1 MEMSY
6 VPTTNPR
13 ALVRNATPPCLDQFC
28 RLDRLDL
35 TVVAQE
41 VLPSHSVLTCSVL
54 SSGDR
59 CPNCDDVGVLH
70 DTVTRRLAHV
80 PNGWWPTI
88 LEVQVRRY
96 RCPSCSRVW
105 RQNTRAA
112 AEARSKLTRHAV
124 VWALKSLVID
134 RMSISRIAAGLGVAW
149 NTANTAVLAAG
160 QHLLINDPTR
170 LDGVKVIGVDE
181 HAWQHV
187 TGRDRYVTVII
198 DLTPV
203 RDKTGPA
210 RLLDMVAGR
219 SKKVFKDW
227 LAARDKDFR
236 DGIEQVAMD
245 GFTGFKSASVEE
257 LPTAV
262 EVMDPFHVVA
272 LAGQR
277 LDETRQRIQKL
288 TMGHRGRSGDP
299 LYGIRATLRCGY
311 EMLRVKQKNRIEA
324 VFTNDAHA
332 VVEITWTVYQNIITA
347 YRNKDRG
354 LGKQQL
360 TRIID
365 SLKSGVP
372 ALLPELATLGRTLNR
387 RRVDVLA
394 YFDHPGTSN
403 GPTEAI
409 NGRLEHLRGTALGF
423 RNLAHYIA
431 RSLLDSGG
439 FRPLLHSLL

>member
-1 MEMSY
+1 
-6 VPTTNPR
+6 
-13 ALVRNATPPCLDQFC
+13 
-28 RLDRLDL
+28 
-35 TVVAQE
+35 
-41 VLPSHSVLTCSVL
+41 
-54 SSGDR
+54 
-59 CPNCDDVGVLH
+59 
-70 DTVTRRLAHV
+70 
-80 PNGWWPTI
+80 
-88 LEVQVRRY
+88 
-96 RCPSCSRVW
+96 VW
-105 RQNTRAA
+105 RQNTRAV
-112 AEARSKLTRHAV
+112 AEVRSKLTRHAV

-187 TGRDRYVTVII
+187 TGRDRFVTVII

-203 RDKTGPA
+203 RNKTGPA

-219 SKKVFKDW
+219 SKQVFKDW

-257 LPTAV
+257 LPAAV

-277 LDETRQRIQKL
+277 LDEARQRIQQL

-311 EMLRVKQKNRIEA
+311 EMLRDKQKTRLEA
-324 VFTNDAHA
+324 VFATDEHA
-332 VVEITWTVYQNIITA
+332 VVEVTWSVYQRMIEA
-347 YRNKDRG
+347 YRNKDQALRSR
-354 LGKQQL
+354 LATVL
-360 TRIID
+360 AASTTR
-365 SLKSGVP
+365 P
-372 ALLPELATLGRTLNR
+372 ALTPDQNSSTTCR
-387 RRVDVLA
+387 RRH
-394 YFDHPGTSN
+394 DHDLQPNAPDNDQWPARASPWDCLRVPEPGPLYCPLTPRQRRIQTPAPFAPI
-403 GPTEAI
+403 GQ
-409 NGRLEHLRGTALGF
+409 
-423 RNLAHYIA
+423 IA
-431 RSLLDSGG
+431 
-439 FRPLLHSLL
+439 